1 MRNDVFEVRGVKNSP
16 LVQNL
21 NGERRGKA
29 LLGSD
34 FVLARMLL
42 KGLCKKGTTGRKMD
56 SIKQMG
62 MVEHIRKRL
71 GMYWPTHDGIL
82 DASVWIFFLDQM
94 QRKGQEDGKSER

>member
-1 MRNDVFEVRGVKNSP
+1 MRGVKNRP

-29 LLGSD
+29 LLGPD

-71 GMYWPTHDGIL
+71 GMYWPTHDGIP

-94 QRKGQEDGKSER
+94 QRKG